1 MGKGRKLAAAGALIL
16 AVKAAAVLGA
26 GAAVSTWL
34 DELADSGKIVS
45 ASLNLEFGHRSEQ
58 DTSPSPDSQGLPIIL
73 DPDAESDA
81 TPGAETD
88 VTASAEPTPEAAV
101 ETSDGPKIVPTTI
114 SGGLTLKNSSGIDI
128 DVASLV
134 AQGAPQTLST
144 DGPQVLI
151 VHTHG
156 SEAYTPDGTD
166 NYTVTDT
173 NRTEDKNYN
182 VIRVGDELAEAYEAA
197 GISVIHD
204 REIYDYPSYT
214 GSYNRSGASVEA
226 YLAEYPS
233 ISIVIDLHRDA
244 LGDGEVTYKTVAEL
258 DGTASSQ
265 LMMLVG
271 TGSSGLYH
279 PNWEQNLRLT
289 LYLQQVLNA
298 KYPTLARPISVVKE
312 RYNQHL
318 STGMFILE
326 VGSSGNSLQEA
337 ITAVKLFA
345 DATAP
350 ALKALIR

>member
-1 MGKGRKLAAAGALIL
+1 MGKGRKIAAAGALIL

-34 DELADSGKIVS
+34 DELADSGRIVT
-45 ASLNLEFGHRSEQ
+45 ASLNLEFGRHPDESA
-58 DTSPSPDSQGLPIIL
+58 SPAPTEAGLPIIL
-73 DPDAESDA
+73 DPDADA
-81 TPGAETD
+81 EPEPDTTAEPSPQATAAETD
-88 VTASAEPTPEAAV
+88 SPT
-101 ETSDGPKIVPTTI
+101 IVPTTI
-114 SGGLTLKNSSGIDI
+114 SGGLTLKNSSGLDI
-128 DVASLV
+128 DVAAMV
-134 AQGAPQTLST
+134 AQGAPQTLSA

-173 NRTEDKNYN
+173 SRTEDKNYN
-182 VIRVGDELAEAYEAA
+182 VIRVGDELAKAYEAA

-271 TGSSGLYH
+271 TVSSGLYH
-279 PNWEQNLRLT
+279 PNWEQNLRLA
-289 LYLQQVLNA
+289 LYLQQALNA

-326 VGSSGNSLQEA
+326 VGSNGNTLQEA